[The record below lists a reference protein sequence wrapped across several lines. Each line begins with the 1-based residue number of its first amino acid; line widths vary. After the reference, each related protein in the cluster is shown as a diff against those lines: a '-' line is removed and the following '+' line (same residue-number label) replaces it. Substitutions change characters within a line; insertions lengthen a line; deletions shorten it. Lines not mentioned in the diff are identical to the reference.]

1 MSRTK
6 FLLRTSAIY
15 ALIGTFMGSHM
26 AGAGSML
33 LRAIHAHILVV
44 GWLSLFAF
52 AIFYRVYPIP
62 KNSKLATIQVWTAFI
77 GAFGLTSGMYIYYIK
92 PDFIPEIVQLLFY
105 IIGGTVLVVSFIL
118 FTVMTFVHSKGMT
131 DKE

>member
-1 MSRTK
+1 MNRTR

-15 ALIGTFMGSHM
+15 ALIGTFIGSHM

-33 LRAIHAHILVV
+33 FRAIHAHILVV

-52 AIFYRVYPIP
+52 AVFYRMFVIP
-62 KNSKLATIQVWTAFI
+62 KSSKLATVHVWTAFI
-77 GAFGLTSGMYIYYIK
+77 GAFGLTGGMYLHYFK
-92 PDFIPEIVQLLFY
+92 PPLMPEIVYLLFY
-105 IIGGTVLVVSFIL
+105 IIGGTILVISFIL
-118 FTVMTFVHSKGMT
+118 FAIMTFVYGRAIT